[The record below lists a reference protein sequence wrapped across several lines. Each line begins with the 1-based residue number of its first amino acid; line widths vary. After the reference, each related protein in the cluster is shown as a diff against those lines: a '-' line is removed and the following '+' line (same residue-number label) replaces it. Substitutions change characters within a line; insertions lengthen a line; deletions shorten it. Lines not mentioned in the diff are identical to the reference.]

1 MHVYLLRFLNVP
13 PARLP
18 GEGEDRL
25 DDLPTDTDA
34 LERGFLDALDR
45 HGGVEMAARH
55 LARHLTL
62 GHDAEALLATLVRA
76 VLREDAGF
84 HSYQMLEA
92 SIAQFRD
99 WGPTPEGRRILY
111 AAARY
116 LAAHSPTER
125 ADLQTAAVAR
135 KLARGEKLF

>member
-1 MHVYLLRFLNVP
+1 MP

-18 GEGEDRL
+18 GEGDDRL
-25 DDLPTDTDA
+25 DDLPTEPEA

-45 HGGVEMAARH
+45 HGGVETAGRYVT
-55 LARHLTL
+55 RHLTL
-62 GHDAEALLATLVRA
+62 GHDAGALIAMLVQA

-92 SIAQFRD
+92 SIAQFRE
-99 WGPTPEGRRILY
+99 WGPTPEGQRILY

-125 ADLQTAAVAR
+125 ADLQTAVVAR
-135 KLARGEKLF
+135 KLARDEKLY

>member
-1 MHVYLLRFLNVP
+1 
-13 PARLP
+13 
-18 GEGEDRL
+18 
-25 DDLPTDTDA
+25 
-34 LERGFLDALDR
+34 
-45 HGGVEMAARH
+45 
-55 LARHLTL
+55 TL